1 MRVGE
6 KIRHHRRKHKMTQE
20 DLGKILGVG
29 KAAIQ
34 KYESGQVQN
43 LKSSHI
49 SKLSEL
55 FQLPPW
61 EFVFDDEAIGR
72 SQAPLELTYEIRSRH
87 GDQVVATF
95 EAILELNEAGQQKL
109 TEYAKDLAK
118 IDEYAD

>member
-1 MRVGE
+1 MSVGE
-6 KIRHHRRKHKMTQE
+6 KIRYHRKLRKMTQE
-20 DLGKILGVG
+20 ELGKILGVG

-43 LKSSHI
+43 LKSGHI
-49 SKLSEL
+49 AKLSEL

-61 EFVFDDEAIGR
+61 EFVFDDEVIDTG
-72 SQAPLELTYEIRSRH
+72 QAPLELTYEIRSKH
-87 GDQVVATF
+87 GDQAARTF
-95 EAILELNEAGQQKL
+95 EVILKLNSAGQQKL